1 MALERGGRDKNKKKT
16 GEEVIYGWPTEELF
30 VAYKCILL
38 MLTRYVALLTA
49 VSTEH
54 SFVGLC
60 SILLLHRKRTAPTAN
75 TVHLLA
81 LVCPVSMGPIMGFR
95 VNCSF
100 RRRSKH
106 YLQSK
111 NNSVLRAPVGER
123 VQRFCLPE
131 VPSSSLALTYCFCI
145 KKTALMAKYALF
157 QLGLLWGFGLIA
169 H

>member
-1 MALERGGRDKNKKKT
+1 MSRDGWLSSAATKKCQHRWRKVQKVRKKLCKD
-16 GEEVIYGWPTEELF
+16 VIYGWALEELF

-81 LVCPVSMGPIMGFR
+81 LVCPVSMGPIMGIR

-100 RRRSKH
+100 TRRSRQ
-106 YLQSK
+106 YRQSK
-111 NNSVLRAPVGER
+111 NNSVQLECIYNSHYGNGV
-123 VQRFCLPE
+123 
-131 VPSSSLALTYCFCI
+131 LAMFTS
-145 KKTALMAKYALF
+145 
-157 QLGLLWGFGLIA
+157 
-169 H
+169 

>member
-1 MALERGGRDKNKKKT
+1 MQKQYGAQSDKGMFCANSSQQSYIAGQHQQDAFISHEQLFRGPFINDVLVK
-16 GEEVIYGWPTEELF
+16 
-30 VAYKCILL
+30 
-38 MLTRYVALLTA
+38 
-49 VSTEH
+49 H
-54 SFVGLC
+54 SFV
-60 SILLLHRKRTAPTAN
+60 AD
-75 TVHLLA
+75 TVHQLA
-81 LVCPVSMGPIMGFR
+81 LACFVSMGPIMRFR

-100 RRRSKH
+100 IRRSGQ

>member
-1 MALERGGRDKNKKKT
+1 M
-16 GEEVIYGWPTEELF
+16 
-30 VAYKCILL
+30 AYKCILL

-81 LVCPVSMGPIMGFR
+81 LVCPVSMGPILGFR

-100 RRRSKH
+100 RRRSRQ
-106 YLQSK
+106 YRQSK
-111 NNSVLRAPVGER
+111 NISVLRAPVQWVKECL
-123 VQRFCLPE
+123 VYQRFL
-131 VPSSSLALTYCFCI
+131 V
-145 KKTALMAKYALF
+145 
-157 QLGLLWGFGLIA
+157 QVWLLHIAFASNKNGTHGHVCPVSMGPIVGFWVNCPQVS
-169 H
+169 

>member
-1 MALERGGRDKNKKKT
+1 MQKQYGAQSDKGMFYKD
-16 GEEVIYGWPTEELF
+16 VIYGWALEELF

-81 LVCPVSMGPIMGFR
+81 LVCPVSMGPIVGFG
-95 VNCSF
+95 VNCPFIFDISHF
-100 RRRSKH
+100 
-106 YLQSK
+106 
-111 NNSVLRAPVGER
+111 
-123 VQRFCLPE
+123 
-131 VPSSSLALTYCFCI
+131 
-145 KKTALMAKYALF
+145 
-157 QLGLLWGFGLIA
+157 
-169 H
+169 